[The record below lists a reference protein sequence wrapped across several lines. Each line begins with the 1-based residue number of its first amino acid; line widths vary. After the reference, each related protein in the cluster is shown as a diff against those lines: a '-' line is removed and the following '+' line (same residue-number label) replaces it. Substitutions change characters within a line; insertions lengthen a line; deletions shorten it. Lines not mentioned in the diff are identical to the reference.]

1 MNKNQVS
8 LLTPRDWAAIALIEA
23 SCLVGTPQ
31 YESKMVEY
39 RRYTLMA
46 DYMDKM
52 NSLDQ
57 ADVYHAGSKSFYT
70 ALLLERISPEEALYA
85 P

>member
-1 MNKNQVS
+1 M
-8 LLTPRDWAAIALIEA
+8 ALIEA
-23 SCLVGTPQ
+23 SPLVGTPE

-46 DYMDKM
+46 DYMDKV
-52 NSLDQ
+52 NGLHQ
-57 ADVYHAGSKSFYT
+57 ADVYHEGSKSYYT
-70 ALLLERISPEEALYA
+70 ALLLKRISPEEALYT